1 MLVVKNLPANCRRH
15 RDAGSIPWLGRSLEE
30 GRATHSSI
38 LAWRIPW
45 TEEPGGLQS
54 IGLQGVEHDWSD
66 LARTYRIL
74 QNCICLPCVNL
85 KLEIGSWN
93 FAKSIMRPW
102 LENLVFLTKE
112 MSKCKPWLIPRS
124 PSQQGELSYTK
135 EIRCRRHL
143 LNHLFLLLNYETGMR
158 SQEPWN

>member
-1 MLVVKNLPANCRRH
+1 MSAENILKAQRIVSMSWILGSGTAALKGQCIFLLNIPSLFSKAIVNFYLLCHARWASLVAQMVESVCS
-15 RDAGSIPWLGRSLEE
+15 AGDLGREAPLEE

-102 LENLVFLTKE
+102 
-112 MSKCKPWLIPRS
+112 
-124 PSQQGELSYTK
+124 
-135 EIRCRRHL
+135 
-143 LNHLFLLLNYETGMR
+143 
-158 SQEPWN
+158 